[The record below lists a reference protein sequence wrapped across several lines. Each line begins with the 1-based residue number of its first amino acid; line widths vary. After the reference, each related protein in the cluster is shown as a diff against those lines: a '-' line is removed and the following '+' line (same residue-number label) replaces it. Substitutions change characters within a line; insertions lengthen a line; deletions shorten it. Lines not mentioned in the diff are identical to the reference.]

1 LSVFLLLWLLRERA
15 EELMPAHHRSVHEL
29 RELGILR
36 GALVND
42 LVERI
47 LVRDRLASF
56 GW

>member
-1 LSVFLLLWLLRERA
+1 VFLLLWLLRERA